1 VRKNGENGKNG
12 SYAALTPSG
21 WWVVFGGWG
30 WRLGGAAVPHCPTG
44 PLSLLLWC
52 CHAVLATLL
61 RMSAKSFRLSARLSA
76 SFF

>member
-21 WWVVFGGWG
+21 WWVVGGFW
-30 WRLGGAAVPHCPTG
+30 WLGVVPHCPTG

-61 RMSAKSFRLSARLSA
+61 RMSAKSFRLSACLSA

>member
-30 WRLGGAAVPHCPTG
+30 WRLGGSTLPHWPIVVAIVV
-44 PLSLLLWC
+44 LSRC
-52 CHAVLATLL
+52 FGNIVTYVG
-61 RMSAKSFRLSARLSA
+61 
-76 SFF
+76 